1 MGVDQDR
8 DFARDQMDNGHM
20 GRERRDCYRLGS
32 YVFTICHTGEI
43 PFPPFLARFCA
54 EEGADLVH
62 TQPVTGEADDTGEEA
77 SDIDCFRLQ
86 LTDRLPEPK
95 GTPMAHRPD
104 LDVYEIIDNKKAG
117 GAVREARL
125 LRFVGAPDAYGY
137 YEETD
142 KHQADIWLQKDF
154 LKYAQV
160 DTVFYSLFAL
170 ERHLLGEDGLI
181 LHCAM
186 LRAGSEAL
194 LFSGPSGIG
203 KSTHANL
210 WTQYVKDT
218 QVINGD
224 RALLQYADGRLYA
237 HSWCVSGSSGL
248 CVNRSLPVRAIV
260 FLSQEPENGGTQ
272 LHGLGAVKQLISQ
285 ITINNWNRHAV
296 EHVWELAERIATDV
310 PVYAYGCNMESEAVD
325 VLQQLLGMQGG
336 DVC

>member
-43 PFPPFLARFCA
+43 PFPPFLERFRA
-54 EEGADLVH
+54 EERTDLVH
-62 TQPVTGEADDTGEEA
+62 TRSVTGEDDDTGENA
-77 SDIDCFRLQ
+77 SSIDFFRLQ
-86 LTDRLPEPK
+86 LTDQLPEPK
-95 GTPMAHRPD
+95 GMRIAHRPD
-104 LDVYEIIDNKKAG
+104 LDVYETTDNKSTG

-125 LRFVGAPDAYGY
+125 LRFVGAPYAYGY
-137 YEETD
+137 YEETGA
-142 KHQADIWLQKDF
+142 HHADIWLYKDF

-186 LRAGSEAL
+186 LRVGSEAL
-194 LFSGPSGIG
+194 LFSGPSGVG

-210 WTQYVKDT
+210 WTQYAMDT

-224 RALLQYADGRLYA
+224 RALLQYVDGQLFA
-237 HSWCVSGSSGL
+237 HSWCVSGSSGI
-248 CVNRSLPVRAIV
+248 CVNQSLPVRAIV
-260 FLSQEPENGGTQ
+260 FLSQNPKNAGEQ
-272 LHGLGAVKQLISQ
+272 LRGLGAVKSLVGQ
-285 ITINNWNRHAV
+285 TTVNHWNRLMV
-296 EHVWELAERIATDV
+296 EHVWELTEQIAEDV
-310 PVYAYGCNMESEAVD
+310 PVYAYGCNMEPEAVY
-325 VLQQLLGMQGG
+325 VLQELIGMQGG